1 MRSCGEDPDEIL
13 SEVLGLNDLVQ
24 VLREDLAKILLTS
37 SKKSLHDLVQ
47 VLVRRSCGDPAEIL
61 LKMSLQQHLES

>member
-24 VLREDLAKILLTS
+24 VLM
-37 SKKSLHDLVQ
+37 
-47 VLVRRSCGDPAEIL
+47 RRSGEDPADIL
-61 LKMSLQQHLES
+61 